1 MAISRNSIK
10 SNHHQQVPEGGFLQ
24 ARRAL
29 QCLSRALC
37 SSFVPLYSSSGS
49 LLSMAITTVGCAGTP
64 PDVAIPRC
72 TPRPQRQR
80 ASLVSCHVSVR
91 RGARHLHA
99 AGAAGARQPGQRARD
114 DIRRR
119 VARRRGHGTRACSAR
134 RSAQRCAVFVWR
146 VAQQRDSRTQR

>member
-1 MAISRNSIK
+1 ME
-10 SNHHQQVPEGGFLQ
+10 PEDSPSKLRK
-24 ARRAL
+24 ARRSCASVPVEGAVLIVCAAL
-29 QCLSRALC
+29 QLVRLAAVDGVHDCRLRRDA
-37 SSFVPLYSSSGS
+37 
-49 LLSMAITTVGCAGTP
+49 T